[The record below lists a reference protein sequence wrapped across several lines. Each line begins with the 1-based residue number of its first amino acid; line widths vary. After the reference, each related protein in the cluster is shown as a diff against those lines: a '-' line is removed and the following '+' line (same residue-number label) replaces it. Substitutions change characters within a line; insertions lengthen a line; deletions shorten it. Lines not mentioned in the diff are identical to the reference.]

1 MDEFIVRA
9 PEYLEIAGSVIATA
23 AVIATFTPSPVDNGV
38 LVILKKILDVFA
50 MNFGK
55 AKNAK

>member
-1 MDEFIVRA
+1 MNEIIEKA
-9 PEYLEIAGSVIATA
+9 PQYLEIAGSVIATA

-38 LVILKKILDVFA
+38 LIILKRILDVFA

-55 AKNAK
+55 ARNAK